1 MKLNKSACHA
11 LLIATSLA
19 GARTSFAQASD
30 TAATLPA
37 ISVNAAAEHASYDG
51 GHSRAANSTSAGTR
65 TMRRVSA

>member
-30 TAATLPA
+30 AAATLPA
-37 ISVNAAAEHASYDG
+37 ISVKAAAE
-51 GHSRAANSTSAGTR
+51 RRTTAAA
-65 TMRRVSA
+65 RVPQPRPTCR